1 MAKKG
6 RIHIP
11 GAVYHVI
18 LRGNDHR
25 DIFADDKDRFR
36 LFSILD
42 LATQRFRFKIHAF
55 CIMTTHFHLELQVAD
70 IPLSKIVQSIA
81 LRYAQWFNWR
91 HNKSGHLFQE
101 RYKAIL
107 VDTDEYLKELA
118 GYIHLNPV
126 RARMVKCPTKYK
138 WSSHLAYLGKMTLPW
153 LETDYILAT
162 FSSSDIKRARALF
175 KDFVDSM
182 IGQERNKSFHGEKN
196 IDKRLLGDEYFVLNI
211 LDELDE
217 KPLEKPNLATVIEAI
232 EMVTGPETRTRLV
245 STARDA
251 LSFEVR
257 ALAAWAVIQCSNATV
272 TELAEYCHRN
282 QSTMSNA
289 ARRIEELK
297 SHRPDL
303 AEKMDFLRKA
313 LQPLPP
319 QR

>member
-25 DIFADDKDRFR
+25 EIFADDKDRYR

-42 LATQRFRFKIHAF
+42 LAVQRFRFRIHAF

-81 LRYAQWFNWR
+81 LRYVQWFNWR
-91 HNKSGHLFQE
+91 HHKSGHLFQE

-126 RARMVKCPTKYK
+126 RAHMVKSPDKYK

-162 FSSSDIKRARALF
+162 FSSSDIKRARTLF
-175 KDFVDSM
+175 KEFVDST

-196 IDKRLLGDEYFVLNI
+196 IDTRLLGDEYFVLDI
-211 LDELDE
+211 LEGLDETPLQ
-217 KPLEKPNLATVIEAI
+217 KPDLATVIEAI
-232 EMVTGPETRTRLV
+232 EAVFGPETRTLLA

-251 LSFEVR
+251 RSFEVR
-257 ALAAWAVIQCSNATV
+257 AIAAWAVIQFSEATV
-272 TELAEYCHRN
+272 TELGEYCQRN

-289 ARRIEELK
+289 ARRIEEL
-297 SHRPDL
+297 SSLRPEL

-313 LQPLPP
+313 LKPFPP
-319 QR
+319 PR

>member
-1 MAKKG
+1 MAKGG

-42 LATQRFRFKIHAF
+42 HAAQRFRFKIHAF
-55 CIMTTHFHLELQVAD
+55 CIMTTHFHLELQVVD

-91 HNKSGHLFQE
+91 HHKSGHLFQE

-126 RARMVKCPTKYK
+126 RARMVKSPEKYK
-138 WSSHLAYLGKMTLPW
+138 WSSHLAYLGKMVVPW

-162 FSSSDIKRARALF
+162 FSSSDRKRARLLF
-175 KDFVDSM
+175 KEFVDSM

-211 LDELDE
+211 LEGLDE
-217 KPLEKPNLATVIEAI
+217 TPLEKPDLTTVIEAI
-232 EMVTGPETRTRLV
+232 EEIIGPETRARLV

-251 LSFEVR
+251 RSFEVR
-257 ALAAWAVIQCSNATV
+257 ALAAWAVIQFSDATV
-272 TELAEYCHRN
+272 TELAEYCRRN

-297 SHRPDL
+297 PLRPDL
-303 AEKMDFLRKA
+303 TEKMDMLRKA
-313 LQPLPP
+313 LKPSSPE
-319 QR
+319 R